1 MGIVGLSRMYVYT
14 YVNDPVMSQVL
25 LVQNS
30 YNVINYNLKEVL
42 VTLDDFAT
50 ITCYVQILCMF
61 RATLIPNGNPM
72 MIVVI
77 KSNRP
82 NLNNIVTEFVQ

>member
-1 MGIVGLSRMYVYT
+1 MT
-14 YVNDPVMSQVL
+14 DPVISQVL

-50 ITCYVQILCMF
+50 VTRHVQILCMF
-61 RATLIPNGNPM
+61 GATVIPNGNPVM
-72 MIVVI
+72 TVII

-82 NLNNIVTEFVQ
+82 NLNNIQTEFVQ